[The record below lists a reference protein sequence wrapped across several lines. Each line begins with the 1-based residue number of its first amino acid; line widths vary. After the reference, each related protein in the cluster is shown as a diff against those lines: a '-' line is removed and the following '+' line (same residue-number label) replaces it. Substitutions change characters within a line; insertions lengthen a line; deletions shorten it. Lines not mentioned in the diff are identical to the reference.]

1 MSMARHASCR
11 ATCSKHIPL
20 LKKLE
25 RAIDWGTD
33 SVAAKKG
40 DYFQLKDIP
49 LYDRI
54 GGDQAMDI
62 AGDVFHRKLLE
73 DDLVGRFFD
82 EVDMAA
88 QRLKE
93 KSFLAMAFCGPYQY
107 SGVELVSKMGLE
119 ARHFDRISA
128 ILKETLEELKIGA
141 AEIEEVMQVIE
152 TTREAIL
159 NLLDRQCSR

>member
-1 MSMARHASCR
+1 MNRACHSSVTSIGSHAS
-11 ATCSKHIPL
+11 ATNHRVRNS
-20 LKKLE
+20 
-25 RAIDWGTD
+25 A
-33 SVAAKKG
+33 AAKKG

-62 AGDVFHRKLLE
+62 AVDLFHRKLLE

-82 EVDMAA
+82 DVDIAA
-88 QRLKE
+88 QRLTQ
-93 KSFLAMAFCGPYQY
+93 KSFLAMAFGGPHQY
-107 SGVELVSKMGLE
+107 SGAELVSKMGLE

-141 AEIEEVMQVIE
+141 AEIEEVMRVIE